1 MTSHTDTTFSFDNIT
16 DTHFDIYILYKLF
29 LYLGYKRVAPAKC
42 QSLCRQR
49 FNTLGIKQM
58 FSQSLHESG
67 STVSFYHVLPMQ
79 EISSLVFGSDFLKR
93 VWSVIVTRNWALFAL
108 LHISAICL
116 SFQCYHETRYWFWT
130 IAFAD
135 MIDLF
140 GDGIN
145 GKMIT
150 LTELLGPEFFPI
162 YKLFHGCF
170 YSVAGITNVS
180 KICLII
186 LNEAIRNLLSVCVW
200 YFSVY
205 LRITEG

>member
-1 MTSHTDTTFSFDNIT
+1 
-16 DTHFDIYILYKLF
+16 
-29 LYLGYKRVAPAKC
+29 
-42 QSLCRQR
+42 
-49 FNTLGIKQM
+49 M
-58 FSQSLHESG
+58 FSQSLHKSG
-67 STVSFYHVLPMQ
+67 NAVSFYHVLPMQ
-79 EISSLVFGSDFLKR
+79 GISSLVSGSDFFKCM
-93 VWSVIVTRNWALFAL
+93 WSVIVTWNWTLFAL

-130 IAFAD
+130 ITFAD
-135 MIDLF
+135 RTDL

-162 YKLFHGCF
+162 YKLFHCWF
-170 YSVAGITNVS
+170 CSVAGITNVS